1 MALNLRNGETT
12 ILSCLG
18 STARKLTVSNGGF
31 YLTNQR
37 LIFAKHAVWEWIL
50 WIGLLGIIGLIII
63 SETKGKKPKYEIS
76 LDKIVR
82 VESVRW
88 RFNNSA
94 VLYTEK
100 ESYKV
105 IFRNKRML
113 SLIKEAIITHT
124 RKDVVEFENGFTV
137 K

>member
-1 MALNLRNGETT
+1 MPEATT
-12 ILSCLG
+12 TLLS
-18 STARKLTVSNGGF
+18 
-31 YLTNQR
+31 
-37 LIFAKHAVWEWIL
+37 IWI
-50 WIGLLGIIGLIII
+50 LIII

-94 VLYTEK
+94 VLYTEN

-124 RKDVVEFENGFTV
+124 RKEVVEFENGFTV